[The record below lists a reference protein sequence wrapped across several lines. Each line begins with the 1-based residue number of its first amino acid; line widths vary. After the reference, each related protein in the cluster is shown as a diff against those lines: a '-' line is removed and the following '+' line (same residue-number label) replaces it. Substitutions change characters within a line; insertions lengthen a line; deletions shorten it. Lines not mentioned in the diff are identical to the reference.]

1 MPIASL
7 IFNLPEESAE
17 HQMALDGWKW
27 KAIVSAILDNLRQDL
42 KYNAENL
49 SGDQLKILEKMREL
63 IVNMAEK
70 ENLSIYD

>member
-1 MPIASL
+1 MTAQL

-42 KYNAENL
+42 KYNVENLTDDQQRVLENMRGYIYQRLTEENL
-49 SGDQLKILEKMREL
+49 SLD
-63 IVNMAEK
+63 
-70 ENLSIYD
+70 Y

>member
-7 IFNLPEESAE
+7 TFNLPEESSE

-49 SGDQLKILEKMREL
+49 SSEQLKILEKMREL
-63 IVNMAEK
+63 IVNIATE